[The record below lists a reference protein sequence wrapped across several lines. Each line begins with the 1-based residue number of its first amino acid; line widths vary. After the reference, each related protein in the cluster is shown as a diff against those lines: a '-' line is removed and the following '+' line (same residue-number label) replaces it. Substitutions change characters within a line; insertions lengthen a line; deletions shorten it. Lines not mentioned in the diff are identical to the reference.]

1 MLLLK
6 SRPVKAAS
14 TGKHRNEKEI
24 GNQACVR
31 KMDAALALSIIIQR
45 VIAKNCNGHPPERI
59 EPLFHA
65 GMKGVVGQLVH
76 VRYGKEED

>member
-1 MLLLK
+1 
-6 SRPVKAAS
+6 
-14 TGKHRNEKEI
+14 
-24 GNQACVR
+24 
-31 KMDAALALSIIIQR
+31 MDAALALSIIIQR

-76 VRYGKEED
+76 LRYGKEED